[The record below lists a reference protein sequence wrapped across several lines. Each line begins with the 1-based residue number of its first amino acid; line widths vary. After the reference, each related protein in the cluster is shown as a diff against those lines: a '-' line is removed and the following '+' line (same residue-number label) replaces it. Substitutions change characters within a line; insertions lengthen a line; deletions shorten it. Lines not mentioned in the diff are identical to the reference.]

1 MNWRFNKIFPKI
13 ADDNKQFENDILA
26 EWRTKAEF
34 YRRQRQKATE
44 QTSKD
49 LWELIWYTTKNP
61 ETWKDEFIRVNNWDQ
76 KKDKKDN
83 S

>member
-1 MNWRFNKIFPKI
+1 MNGRFNKIFPKI

-26 EWRTKAEF
+26 EGRTKAEF

-49 LWELIWYTTKNP
+49 LGELIGYTTKNP
-61 ETWKDEFIRVNNWDQ
+61 ETGKDEFIRVNNGDQ